1 MAAGAL
7 AVVLDFVQPVGAGR
21 DRSSCRWQ
29 AKFQRKRHVEKDRCC
44 LRKIRIPHQN
54 GPGVG
59 SAEAANPTEG
69 GLCWWGNQSSNGR
82 SKRS

>member
-59 SAEAANPTEG
+59 SAEAVKPLGEVSPRN
-69 GLCWWGNQSSNGR
+69 WGALGFR
-82 SKRS
+82 GARMI